1 MLNLSALGDLLTKNQ
16 IGQFLQVPGIARAAK
31 GDLAQKL
38 LALLAT
44 DDLAK
49 DRFFETFKSELAVPP
64 WEVETTL
71 GCTSTERK
79 RWVADG
85 KLPILE
91 YRTFHKVARDLPYPV
106 HDRRII
112 ANLSPETIE
121 RWRAEQRAFAQLRR
135 KTGVRKATES
145 REAHQQSRQTFRQH
159 WETIVAIWK
168 EHSSPALAAA
178 LQLAYWTV
186 WASRWAKENHLKCQG
201 ALKHAAMYQLRSDAW
216 YTRKNDAMQVLA
228 RTPSARL
235 AFYRPEEPDKLSL
248 NLCSHHYE
256 TKRELGYES
265 KWDFYA
271 DYRPEV
277 RRCAKCYVDEE
288 RDFYSLYYLEVRAEA
303 FPDLCFAF
311 HMPYPLGKA
320 FWPTPQSLPQVEHLE
335 QDGLFRFG
343 RTLLDDEK
351 ITHSEQDVLA
361 HFEAALAEVQQCSRP
376 ES

>member
-1 MLNLSALGDLLTKNQ
+1 MINLAALVDVLTKDQ
-16 IGQFLQVPGIARAAK
+16 IGQFLQLRGTTKTGK
-31 GDLAQKL
+31 GELAQKL
-38 LALLAT
+38 LTLLAE
-44 DDLAK
+44 DELAK
-49 DRFFETFKSELAVPP
+49 DRFFEAFKRELAVPP
-64 WEVETTL
+64 WEVEAML
-71 GCTSTERK
+71 GCTAAERK

-112 ANLSPETIE
+112 ADLSRDTIQ
-121 RWRAEQRAFAQLRR
+121 RWRAEHQALVRLRR
-135 KTGVRKATES
+135 KTGVRKAAES
-145 REAHQQSRQTFRQH
+145 REAHQQSRRTFRQQ
-159 WETIVAIWK
+159 WEAIVATWK
-168 EHSSPALAAA
+168 EHGSPELAAV

-186 WASRWAKENHLKCQG
+186 WASRWAKENHLKRQG
-201 ALKHAAMYQLRSDAW
+201 AIKHAATYQQRGDAW
-216 YTRKNDAMQVLA
+216 YARKNDAMRWLS
-228 RTPSARL
+228 RTPYARL

-248 NLCSHHYE
+248 NLCSSHYE
-256 TKRELGYES
+256 MKRELHYES

-277 RRCAKCYVDEE
+277 RRCAKCYVSEE

-311 HMPYPLGKA
+311 HMPYPIGKA
-320 FWPTPQSLPQVEHLE
+320 FWPTPQRLPQVDHLE

-343 RTLLDDEK
+343 RALLADEK
-351 ITHSEQDVLA
+351 IIYREQDVLN
-361 HFEAALAEVQQCSRP
+361 HFEAALEAIRQFYSQ